1 MAEALDRQIPLSDG
15 GLPQSGVPVIRIDD
29 EAVLVD
35 KGRKGDPAA
44 LETLILR
51 YQNRIYNV
59 ILKICANRDDA
70 AELSQQTF
78 VKIIENIKDFEQ
90 RSGFYTWAFRIAVNL
105 ALSYRKRKGRIV
117 FGSLDSSSDEGGSPQ
132 TRKSAFG
139 GSGGD
144 AKKLLRVIIRNDV
157 APDPAVLA
165 QNKEL
170 CELVTRQLEKLTD
183 EHRVVLI
190 LRDIEGMD
198 YAQIAQVTGAELGT
212 VKSRLSRARDALRRF
227 LETVV

>member
-1 MAEALDRQIPLSDG
+1 MAEALDRQIPLSG
-15 GLPQSGVPVIRIDD
+15 GGFPQSGVPVIRIDE
-29 EAVLVD
+29 EAILVD
-35 KGRKGDPAA
+35 KGRKGDAAA
-44 LETLILR
+44 LESLLLR

-117 FGSLDSSSDEGGSPQ
+117 FGSLDERSEQ
-132 TRKSAFG
+132 
-139 GSGGD
+139 GGD
-144 AKKLLRVIIRNDV
+144 AKKLLREIIRNDIS
-157 APDPAVLA
+157 PDPAVLA

>member
-1 MAEALDRQIPLSDG
+1 VAEALDRQIPVSD
-15 GLPQSGVPVIRIDD
+15 SVIRID
-29 EAVLVD
+29 EESALVE
-35 KGRKGDPAA
+35 KSRQGDTAA
-44 LETLILR
+44 MESLILR

-78 VKIIENIKDFEQ
+78 VQIIENIKDFKQ

-105 ALSYRKRKGRIV
+105 TLSYCKRKGKIV
-117 FGSLDSSSDEGGSPQ
+117 FGSLDSQNEDSD
-132 TRKSAFG
+132 
-139 GSGGD
+139 D
-144 AKKLLRVIIRNDV
+144 AKRVLKKIISNDMS
-157 APDPAVLA
+157 PDPAVLA

-183 EHRVVLI
+183 EHRIVLV

-198 YAQIAQVTGAELGT
+198 YAQISQVVGVELGT
-212 VKSRLSRARDALRRF
+212 VKSRLSRARDALRRI
-227 LETVV
+227 LEAAL